1 MEGTPGSAP
10 PADGTSSPAGYRH
23 DAIGGAAKAPR
34 RRGSFLK
41 KWPVSIRGSR
51 VVEMSYLH
59 CPTCKCAYN
68 TATSPTCTACGVRP
82 GAPIGVVEAI
92 VDAAEQLATALS
104 RANPMQLA
112 KARTQLAARGLVKAV
127 RAALPSP
134 PPEPPRAIE
143 PVVPRSQQAL
153 LATVVIAMLTKLPR
167 PNLSRPIAAARALL
181 RN

>member
-1 MEGTPGSAP
+1 
-10 PADGTSSPAGYRH
+10 
-23 DAIGGAAKAPR
+23 
-34 RRGSFLK
+34 
-41 KWPVSIRGSR
+41 
-51 VVEMSYLH
+51 MSYLH

-68 TATSPTCTACGVRP
+68 MATSPSCPACGIRP
-82 GAPIGVVEAI
+82 GAAPLGPVEAI
-92 VDAAEQLATALS
+92 VDAAEQLATAMK

-112 KARTQLAARGLVKAV
+112 KARAELVARGLVKAV

-167 PNLSRPIAAARALL
+167 PSFARPIAAARALL